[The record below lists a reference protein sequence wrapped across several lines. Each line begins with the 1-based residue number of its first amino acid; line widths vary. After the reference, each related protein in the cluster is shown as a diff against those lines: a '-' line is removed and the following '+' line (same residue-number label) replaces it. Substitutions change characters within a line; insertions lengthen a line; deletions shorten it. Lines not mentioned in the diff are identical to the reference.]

1 MKEEKMSNLYMNTTE
16 FAALVVNALDEQD
29 YFKRDQNA
37 HPGDIAIAFS
47 TVAETIGSAMSWAI
61 GKEHEVKQKKAMM
74 RTTTLSKNTYYTDT
88 TSSSKTTYSPN
99 SILPQDEEVAPALLE
114 AGEPLLDDDWILG
127 YSEWK
132 KSGKPKKVK

>member
-1 MKEEKMSNLYMNTTE
+1 MTLDLGEQMSNLYMNTTE

-61 GKEHEVKQKKAMM
+61 GKEHEVKQKQAMM
-74 RTTTLSKNTYYTDT
+74 RTTTLAKNTSGSW
-88 TSSSKTTYSPN
+88 SSQN
-99 SILPQDEEVAPALLE
+99 VVLPMDEEIAPALLE
-114 AGEPLLDDDWILG
+114 QDESVIPEDYSFD
-127 YSEWK
+127 YSEWRWK
-132 KSGKPKKVK
+132 KNR